1 MSTYVYGITASS
13 HPALPEGMGGV
24 GDPPRPV
31 RVIEE
36 GELAAIVSEAP
47 EGLRPKRKDLL
58 AHQNVLSEAGAGGPL
73 LPMRFGSVAPD
84 DASVTGVLAERAEH
98 YLERLRALDG
108 KVEYN
113 VKASHDEEAVLHRV
127 MGENPELRAMT
138 EANRQAGGGTYEDR
152 LRLGEMV
159 VAAVQAREAEDAAE
173 LRRALEPTAAAASA
187 GPDSTGW
194 LANLSFLVDR
204 ESAAVFLDAVE
215 EVRKSHPHIEVRVNG
230 PLPPYSFV
238 EPGRRSPLRRRTD
251 SAFRAGPRRVA
262 HTALQ
267 GRGGEYMGLIT
278 EVLLLPFAPVRG
290 SLWAVGQV
298 VTEAERQYYDPAAV
312 RADLAR
318 LEQRLDAGE
327 IDEEEFDRLEDEL
340 LDRLEISSQRS
351 TGTGNGTT

>member
-1 MSTYVYGITASS
+1 MSTYVYGITAGS
-13 HPALPEGMGGV
+13 HPGLPEGMGGV
-24 GDPPRPV
+24 GDPARPV
-31 RVIEE
+31 RILKE

-84 DASVTGVLAERAEH
+84 DASVTGVLAERADH
-98 YLERLRALDG
+98 YRERLGALDG

-159 VAAVQAREAEDAAE
+159 VAAVQAREADDAAE
-173 LRRALEPTAAAASA
+173 LQRALEPAAEAVSA
-187 GPDSTGW
+187 GPESTGW

-204 ESAAVFLDAVE
+204 QSAAVFLDAVE

-238 EPGRRSPLRRRTD
+238 EPGP
-251 SAFRAGPRRVA
+251 AQP
-262 HTALQ
+262 
-267 GRGGEYMGLIT
+267 
-278 EVLLLPFAPVRG
+278 
-290 SLWAVGQV
+290 
-298 VTEAERQYYDPAAV
+298 AE
-312 RADLAR
+312 
-318 LEQRLDAGE
+318 
-327 IDEEEFDRLEDEL
+327 
-340 LDRLEISSQRS
+340 
-351 TGTGNGTT
+351 TTH

>member
-1 MSTYVYGITASS
+1 MSTYVYGITAGS
-13 HPALPEGMGGV
+13 HPGLPEGMGGV
-24 GDPPRPV
+24 GDPARPV
-31 RVIEE
+31 RILKE

-84 DASVTGVLAERAEH
+84 DASVTAVLAERADH
-98 YLERLRALDG
+98 YRERLGALDG

-159 VAAVQAREAEDAAE
+159 VAAVQAREADDATE
-173 LRRALEPTAAAASA
+173 LRQALEPAAEAVSA
-187 GPDSTGW
+187 GPESTGW

-204 ESAAVFLDAVE
+204 QSAAGFLEAVE
-215 EVRKSHPHIEVRVNG
+215 AVRKSHPHIEVRVNG

-238 EPGRRSPLRRRTD
+238 EPGP
-251 SAFRAGPRRVA
+251 AQP
-262 HTALQ
+262 
-267 GRGGEYMGLIT
+267 
-278 EVLLLPFAPVRG
+278 
-290 SLWAVGQV
+290 
-298 VTEAERQYYDPAAV
+298 AE
-312 RADLAR
+312 
-318 LEQRLDAGE
+318 
-327 IDEEEFDRLEDEL
+327 
-340 LDRLEISSQRS
+340 
-351 TGTGNGTT
+351 TTH